1 MPQVGGAASQRQPTP
16 GPSRIHKQ
24 GGSTGLQLHL
34 NPQCQKGFNYTKNAF
49 VMRQLKSPERGISVR
64 ELLQSL
70 IKEEKQEKH
79 KKL

>member
-1 MPQVGGAASQRQPTP
+1 
-16 GPSRIHKQ
+16 
-24 GGSTGLQLHL
+24 
-34 NPQCQKGFNYTKNAF
+34 
-49 VMRQLKSPERGISVR
+49 MRQLKSPERGISVR